1 MIIDC
6 ASQFLS
12 VSSNTRKQSGVCNS
26 QQSSCP
32 PGFLW
37 EDTWSVFAK
46 HASQQLWLLPS
57 REARARC
64 SFPPMNTTASKGGQT
79 AATYLESQQLQEK
92 HLQSLGNLGCSNST
106 GLDSDFKVRM
116 EGRTQGR
123 EDLKVRMD
131 GRTQGGSPPPTP
143 HTHFCPL
150 PQESLV
156 TSLSVRESTSIILV
170 CIGTKVRGSK
180 VRLPRLLK
188 LYYGKGKTIGAFIPL
203 HHDDPP

>member
-26 QQSSCP
+26 QQSPCP

-37 EDTWSVFAK
+37 EDTWSMFAK
-46 HASQQLWLLPS
+46 HASQQLWHLPS
-57 REARARC
+57 REARAHC

-123 EDLKVRMD
+123 GLKSED
-131 GRTQGGSPPPTP
+131 GREDSGRFSTPDPTHTLLPPAPGVP
-143 HTHFCPL
+143 CYLF
-150 PQESLV
+150 
-156 TSLSVRESTSIILV
+156 V
-170 CIGTKVRGSK
+170 C
-180 VRLPRLLK
+180 
-188 LYYGKGKTIGAFIPL
+188 
-203 HHDDPP
+203 